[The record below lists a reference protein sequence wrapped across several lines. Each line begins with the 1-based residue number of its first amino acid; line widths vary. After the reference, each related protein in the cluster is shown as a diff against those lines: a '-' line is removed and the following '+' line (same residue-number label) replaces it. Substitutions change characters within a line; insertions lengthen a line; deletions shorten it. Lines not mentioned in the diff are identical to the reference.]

1 MKQIQIKIVSY
12 TPNKYK
18 TKERNPL
25 LSTFAIFPVWF
36 TVDSGEWSPERGSLE
51 WCDWCDSWYVIFWAY
66 LWNDPKHL
74 LRYFIIDALF
84 SWHMY
89 FIEQVFRIRQ
99 TVKYVYRIA
108 IYSLVQV
115 LWNLF
120 TVFSNQSLFKSLRIK
135 YASPFYLTQVLFY
148 YLINQVITEL
158 TFGV

>member
-1 MKQIQIKIVSY
+1 M
-12 TPNKYK
+12 YK

-25 LSTFAIFPVWF
+25 LGTFAIFPVWF

-51 WCDWCDSWYVIFWAY
+51 WCDWCDSWYVILWAY

-99 TVKYVYRIA
+99 TVKYVCRIA

-115 LWNLF
+115 LWKLF
-120 TVFSNQSLFKSLRIK
+120 TVSSNQRLLSLRIK
-135 YASPFYLTQVLFY
+135 YVSPFYPTQVLKFSF
-148 YLINQVITEL
+148 ITWSIKL
-158 TFGV
+158 

>member
-1 MKQIQIKIVSY
+1 MKQIQTKIVSY
-12 TPNKYK
+12 TPEKYK

-25 LSTFAIFPVWF
+25 LGTFAIFPVWF

-51 WCDWCDSWYVIFWAY
+51 WCDGCDSWYVIPWAY

-115 LWNLF
+115 LWKPF
-120 TVFSNQSLFKSLRIK
+120 TASSNQSLLKFLRIN
-135 YASPFYLTQVLFY
+135 SWDRF
-148 YLINQVITEL
+148 I
-158 TFGV
+158 